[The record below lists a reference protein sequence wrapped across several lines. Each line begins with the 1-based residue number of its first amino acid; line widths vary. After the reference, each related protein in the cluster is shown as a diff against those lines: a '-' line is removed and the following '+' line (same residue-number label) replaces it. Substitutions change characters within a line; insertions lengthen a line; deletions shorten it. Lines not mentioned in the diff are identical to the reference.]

1 MYSLT
6 NYMKLFNHNY
16 HIFINMFL
24 FEFYKIISTIKC
36 FWFVLTGKGTKG
48 DYHLKTCASIL
59 SSKPPKE
66 MFIFL
71 FAIKLCEKLQ
81 LNQNTTNNTLPWF
94 HSNIYFVYTTS
105 PRLLE
110 VFERYS
116 SIETPKDALEFFTSV
131 SNIQPK
137 TIAYKIGDELY
148 NKINEVDFKEAV
160 ALLS

>member
-1 MYSLT
+1 
-6 NYMKLFNHNY
+6 
-16 HIFINMFL
+16 
-24 FEFYKIISTIKC
+24 
-36 FWFVLTGKGTKG
+36 
-48 DYHLKTCASIL
+48 
-59 SSKPPKE
+59 

-71 FAIKLCEKLQ
+71 FAFKLCEKLQ